1 VIAHVAGVPVEE
13 LIPTLAGTGGALVI
27 ARAWLVVH
35 LRREDRRERERE
47 EVGR

>member
-13 LIPTLAGTGGALVI
+13 LAPAVAGAGAGLAV

-35 LRREDRRERERE
+35 LRRDR
-47 EVGR
+47 GRRP